1 MTLFVS
7 ELWHYPLK
15 SAQGESLSGASWSG
29 FGLADDRRW
38 VLIDPTGHFVSQR
51 SCAAMGAFA
60 AHAQDTRLTLTW
72 QGQSVLA
79 HALPE
84 LPVMAEVWGDHIAG
98 WGVAPAVNQQLSDW
112 LGQPVQLVYCPT
124 DTRRAVDP
132 QYAGDG
138 HFTAFSDGFPL
149 LVITQASLD
158 ELSRLWGS
166 TVDVRRFRPNLVIGG
181 DCVPFAEDDWQ
192 QLQVGELILS
202 LVKPCSRCVI
212 PSLDPDTHTSTAGFA
227 RFLATHRRRADGKV
241 YLGQN
246 AIVHS
251 ALAATQG
258 VSQTD
263 FGRTHEQG
271 SALTFTSGQTV
282 QVLR

>member
-1 MTLFVS
+1 
-7 ELWHYPLK
+7 
-15 SAQGESLSGASWSG
+15 
-29 FGLADDRRW
+29 
-38 VLIDPTGHFVSQR
+38 
-51 SCAAMGAFA
+51 
-60 AHAQDTRLTLTW
+60 
-72 QGQSVLA
+72 
-79 HALPE
+79 
-84 LPVMAEVWGDHIAG
+84 
-98 WGVAPAVNQQLSDW
+98 
-112 LGQPVQLVYCPT
+112 
-124 DTRRAVDP
+124 
-132 QYAGDG
+132 
-138 HFTAFSDGFPL
+138 
-149 LVITQASLD
+149 
-158 ELSRLWGS
+158 
-166 TVDVRRFRPNLVIGG
+166 
-181 DCVPFAEDDWQ
+181 
-192 QLQVGELILS
+192 
-202 LVKPCSRCVI
+202 VI

>member
-51 SCAAMGAFA
+51 SCAAMGALA

-98 WGVAPAVNQQLSDW
+98 WGVAPAVNQQLS
-112 LGQPVQLVYCPT
+112 V
-124 DTRRAVDP
+124 
-132 QYAGDG
+132 
-138 HFTAFSDGFPL
+138 
-149 LVITQASLD
+149 
-158 ELSRLWGS
+158 
-166 TVDVRRFRPNLVIGG
+166 
-181 DCVPFAEDDWQ
+181 
-192 QLQVGELILS
+192 LQIRVGRSILS
-202 LVKPCSRCVI
+202 TLVMG
-212 PSLDPDTHTSTAGFA
+212 TSPH
-227 RFLATHRRRADGKV
+227 FLMAFH
-241 YLGQN
+241 Y
-246 AIVHS
+246 
-251 ALAATQG
+251 
-258 VSQTD
+258 
-263 FGRTHEQG
+263 
-271 SALTFTSGQTV
+271 
-282 QVLR
+282 